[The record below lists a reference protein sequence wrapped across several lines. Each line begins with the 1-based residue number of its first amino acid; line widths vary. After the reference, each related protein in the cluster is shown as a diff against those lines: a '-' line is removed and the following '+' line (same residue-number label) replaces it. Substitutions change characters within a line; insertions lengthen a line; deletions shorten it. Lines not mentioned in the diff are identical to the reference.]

1 MRRVVT
7 TTVLLAAALACAF
20 SGSALAAPG
29 NTRTLEFGGQKV
41 EVPASW
47 PVFHLAEHPNMCV
60 RMDRKAVYLGR
71 PGSEQRCPSSAM
83 GKRRA
88 ILVDPGAPAREARAG
103 ASAAPSRAR
112 VSSSN
117 FTGLGFDACAAPS
130 SQAMAAW
137 GSSPFRAVG
146 VYIGGLNR
154 ACSQPNLTASWVAA
168 QTANG
173 WNLIPTYVG
182 LQAPGS
188 SCTSCA
194 MLSPSRAIA
203 QGQEAADDA
212 VADARAIGIG
222 TGNPIYYDMESYSRT
237 STATN
242 STLTFLAAWT
252 DQLHALG
259 YESGVYSSS
268 ASGIADL
275 VSRLGTTYSQ
285 PDNIWMANWNG
296 IKSADDPYVPATAWS
311 QHQRI
316 HQYLGGHNE
325 TWGGV
330 TINIDSN
337 YVEGAT
343 VGNSVPTEDDPVGS
357 FETLESPAPGQV
369 RVHGWAYDPNA
380 PRKPVTIRAFLG
392 GSKGGRG
399 GTPYELGPIAGQERA
414 DLLAGFPMIGVS
426 PGFDASFPVVGSGR
440 QRICAYAL
448 NIGRGADTLL
458 GCRGVGV
465 SVPIAVTVT
474 GTKPNSVQVHLHC
487 QWPTGVQC
495 PGQILLRTNVR
506 MQVASRGRARAP
518 KRVRV
523 VRKAI
528 ARRGFRLSGGA
539 SHAFHVPLSGQG
551 RLLTRGRTT
560 LQAQLVVAIPGGRA
574 TQPVRLR

>member
-1 MRRVVT
+1 MRRVFLT
-7 TTVLLAAALACAF
+7 ALLASALACAT
-20 SGSALAAPG
+20 SGPALAAPG
-29 NTRTLEFGGQKV
+29 GTRTLEFGGQTV
-41 EVPASW
+41 EAPASW
-47 PVFHLAEHPNMCV
+47 PVFRLAEHPRMCV

-71 PGSEQRCPSSAM
+71 PGSEQRCSSSAM

-88 ILVDPGAPAREARAG
+88 ILVDPGAAARKARAG
-103 ASAAPSRAR
+103 ASRARPTAR
-112 VSSSN
+112 VSSVSEY
-117 FTGLGFDACAAPS
+117 TGLGFDACAAPS

-146 VYIGGLNR
+146 VYIGGANR
-154 ACSQPNLTASWVAA
+154 ACSQPNLTSSWVAA
-168 QTANG
+168 QTAAG
-173 WNLIPTYVG
+173 WHLIPTYVG

-194 MLSPSRAIA
+194 MLSAASAVT

-222 TGNPIYYDMESYSRT
+222 PGNPIYYDMESYSR
-237 STATN
+237 SSSATN
-242 STLTFLAAWT
+242 ATLTFLAAWT

-275 VSRLGTTYSQ
+275 VSRLGTPYSQ

-296 IKSADDPYVPATAWS
+296 IKSADDPYVPASAWNE
-311 QHQRI
+311 HQRI

-343 VGNSVPTEDDPVGS
+343 VGNATPSEDDPVGS
-357 FETLESPAPGQV
+357 FDTLESPSPGQV

-380 PRKPVTIRAFLG
+380 PGKPVTIRAYIG
-392 GSKGGRG
+392 GKQGGRG
-399 GTPYELGPIAGQERA
+399 GTRYELGPIASQERS
-414 DLLAGFPMIGVS
+414 DLLAIVPQAGGAH
-426 PGFDASFPVVGSGR
+426 GFDTNFPVVGSGR
-440 QRICAYAL
+440 QRVCAYAV

-458 GCRGVGV
+458 GCRAVGV
-465 SVPIAVTVT
+465 PVPIAVTVVAA
-474 GTKPNSVQVHLHC
+474 KPNSVRVHLQC
-487 QWPTGVQC
+487 QWPTGTLC
-495 PGQILLRTNVR
+495 PGQILLRTKVR
-506 MQVASRGRARAP
+506 MQVASRGRARLRA
-518 KRVRV
+518 RV

-539 SHAFHVPLSGQG
+539 SHSFHVPLSGQG
-551 RLLTRGRTT
+551 RLLTRDRTQ